1 MFGGSTRWS
10 STEINVTC
18 RGCRGGSGNQSI
30 VSGLAPVAKN
40 PGLASMSSK
49 LMEPD
54 MSSLHQDHP
63 AGDAPVVQVVE
74 RLRCLLDRVA
84 GIENAAEVELP
95 LHLQLDE
102 FGDVPSR
109 VDRA

>member
-1 MFGGSTRWS
+1 MWGGSTRWS

-18 RGCRGGSGNQSI
+18 RGCRGGSGNQSML
-30 VSGLAPVAKN
+30 SGLAPVARN

-54 MSSLHQDHP
+54 ISRLHQDHP
-63 AGDAPVVQVVE
+63 AGDAAVVQVVE
-74 RLRCLLDRVA
+74 RLRRLFDRVA
-84 GIENAAEVELP
+84 RVEDAGKVQAP

-102 FGDVPSR
+102 LRDVL
-109 VDRA
+109 